1 MAFCKRAN
9 DVAKS
14 LNIALFF
21 YLFLNDNSQTL
32 RLLKDTQPQ
41 VFAPNVIPQDRF
53 SKALVHFHLVHVN
66 TK

>member
-41 VFAPNVIPQDRF
+41 VFAPNVILLDRF
-53 SKALVHFHLVHVN
+53 
-66 TK
+66 